1 MRDTKIPQ
9 AVAWVLLMSALAAA
23 QAGDVKP
30 TGGRPGG
37 NVTPVRAQV
46 EVTNLLKEFLAN
58 VDKPEM
64 HERFW
69 ADDLIYTSGTG
80 AVKTKADILK
90 SMREDVA
97 KSGPPR
103 VTANQETYDADDIRV
118 RQYGETAVLNFQ
130 LVQHVPGKP
139 DNKFRNTGT
148 FVKRN
153 GQWQAVVWQAT
164 KIPANAEVSKSE

>member
-1 MRDTKIPQ
+1 MRDMKIPQ
-9 AVAWVLLMSALAAA
+9 AVAWVLLMSALTAA
-23 QAGDVKP
+23 QDVKP
-30 TGGRPGG
+30 TGGRFGS

-46 EVTNLLKEFLAN
+46 EVTNLLREFLSN
-58 VDKPEM
+58 VDKVEM
-64 HERFW
+64 HDRFW
-69 ADDLIYTSGTG
+69 ADDLIYTGASG

-97 KSGPPR
+97 KAGQSKLR
-103 VTANQETYDADDIRV
+103 SNKETYDAEDITV
-118 RQYGETAVLNFQ
+118 RQYGDTAVLNFQ
-130 LVQHVPGKP
+130 LVQHTPDKP

-164 KIPANAEVSKSE
+164 RVPQENANNT